1 MRLLLDESIPRPL
14 GAALKDHEVV
24 TVKAAGWEGVENG
37 ELLDRA
43 AAAGYDAF
51 ITVDKGFE
59 YQQNLARLPLTVAL
73 LRAPSNRLEDLEP
86 LVAVLLDRLSEAEPS
101 SFIKLDA

>member
-14 GAALKDHEVV
+14 SAALAGHEVV
-24 TVKAAGWEGVENG
+24 TVRAAGWEGVENG

-43 AAAGYDAF
+43 AAAGYEAF
-51 ITVDKGFE
+51 VTVDKGFE
-59 YQQNLARLPLTVAL
+59 YQQPLAQLPLTVAL

-86 LVAVLLDRLSEAEPS
+86 LVPLLLNRLNEAEPC
-101 SFIKLDA
+101 SFIKLGV